1 MSLFAIMV
9 SIILHMAE
17 VREMGLY
24 DCGSSLP
31 LRGLRIG
38 IISASFQACG
48 TSPLRH
54 ERFIR
59 LTREAFEESG
69 SCFSIS

>member
-1 MSLFAIMV
+1 MSLLAIMV

-24 DCGSSLP
+24 DCGSNLS

-38 IISASFQACG
+38 MISASFQFLG
-48 TSPLRH
+48 TSPFFH

-59 LTREAFEESG
+59 LSREAFEESG
-69 SCFSIS
+69 NCFSIS